1 VSPTRIKICGITRAE
16 DARAAAEA
24 GADAIGL
31 VFYDASPRAVDA
43 ALASEIIAELPPY
56 MTAVGLFVDAPIET
70 IEQVLK
76 RVPLDMLQFHGDET
90 AAQCAAVG
98 RPWYKAL
105 RMQPGED
112 IARKAA
118 EYTEARAV
126 LLDSF
131 KPGVPGGTGEA
142 FDWTQVPP
150 LPRPLILAGGLD
162 PDNVASAV
170 MQVAPPAVDVSGG
183 VERAPGLKDPELIEA
198 FCAAVRAADEQR
210 VSSDLL

>member
-1 VSPTRIKICGITRAE
+1 MSPTRIKICGITRTE

-24 GADAIGL
+24 GADAVGL

-43 ALASEIIAELPPY
+43 ALASEIVAELPPFV
-56 MTAVGLFVDAPIET
+56 TAVGLFVNASAET
-70 IEQVLK
+70 IEQVL
-76 RVPLDMLQFHGDET
+76 RQVPLDMLQFHGDET
-90 AAQCAAVG
+90 AAECAAAG

-112 IARKAA
+112 IAARAG

-142 FDWTQVPP
+142 FDWTHIPA
-150 LPRPLILAGGLD
+150 LPRPLILAGGLH
-162 PDNVASAV
+162 PGNVADAV
-170 MQVAPPAVDVSGG
+170 MQIAPAAVDVSGG
-183 VERAPGLKDPELIEA
+183 VERAPGVKDPALIQA

-210 VSSDLL
+210 LGNQQL